1 MKKNNSIGGG
11 LAIFLIGIAL
21 LWWNEGNAVKNLR
34 SVSEGLKN
42 YKDVKST
49 EVDSKNDGKLIAT
62 SGKLNFTVAA
72 YDAEFEI
79 KSESAAL
86 KRTVE
91 MYQWQEE
98 CTNEDN
104 SKNCTYK
111 KVWSEDLIDSSEFE
125 RSGYQNPSSMPYDS
139 EKFYAED
146 VKLGAF
152 ELTNNLLEKLS
163 TKKQIKNLTEESA
176 TFHNMHIDKYYYTNA
191 EEQAKIGDVRIS
203 FYENDS
209 EYVSVLATQSDN
221 HFKPYITKK
230 GKTFFN
236 LYDGELNGAD
246 IFQKI
251 SKQNNF
257 GKWLM
262 RLIGV
267 LCVIMGVSSLF
278 NPLQKLTGN
287 VPVLGNVVGTATGLI
302 SFVIGLA
309 ISLVV
314 IAIAWFRFRPIL
326 SIVLIA
332 IVIGL
337 IAYLKINGKKQ
348 ENNKK

>member
-21 LWWNEGNAVKNLR
+21 LWWNEGNAVKNIR

-72 YDAEFEI
+72 SDEEFEI

-98 CTNEDN
+98 CTNEDD

-163 TKKQIKNLTEESA
+163 TKKQIKAIITLN
-176 TFHNMHIDKYYYTNA
+176 HI
-191 EEQAKIGDVRIS
+191 
-203 FYENDS
+203 
-209 EYVSVLATQSDN
+209 
-221 HFKPYITKK
+221 
-230 GKTFFN
+230 
-236 LYDGELNGAD
+236 
-246 IFQKI
+246 
-251 SKQNNF
+251 
-257 GKWLM
+257 
-262 RLIGV
+262 
-267 LCVIMGVSSLF
+267 
-278 NPLQKLTGN
+278 
-287 VPVLGNVVGTATGLI
+287 
-302 SFVIGLA
+302 
-309 ISLVV
+309 
-314 IAIAWFRFRPIL
+314 
-326 SIVLIA
+326 
-332 IVIGL
+332 
-337 IAYLKINGKKQ
+337 
-348 ENNKK
+348 